1 MSVTAYSKT
10 HTLRWPIV
18 DDKGQQLTVLN
29 IHTLSLRTVRELRA
43 EYGLVDGASDG
54 ASDAVLMKFEKALLL
69 RSTGL
74 SDSEYLRLCVPDY
87 NSILRHVRAMV
98 NGKAELFLAEQ
109 AMAQGK
115 KVAEVDPDAPVLLV
129 PVEDKFKGRVS
140 QIAIQPPTV
149 HLQQEARKHTDPFQQ
164 TLVIV
169 STCTELDFDALLDM
183 HMPDWNTLTER
194 VTDFLSETADFFPTS
209 TAND

>member
-18 DDKGQQLTVLN
+18 DDKGQSLTALN

-98 NGKAELFLAEQ
+98 NGKAEPFL
-109 AMAQGK
+109 
-115 KVAEVDPDAPVLLV
+115 
-129 PVEDKFKGRVS
+129 
-140 QIAIQPPTV
+140 
-149 HLQQEARKHTDPFQQ
+149 
-164 TLVIV
+164 
-169 STCTELDFDALLDM
+169 
-183 HMPDWNTLTER
+183 
-194 VTDFLSETADFFPTS
+194 
-209 TAND
+209 

>member
-18 DDKGQQLTVLN
+18 DDKGQQLTALN

-74 SDSEYLRLCVPDY
+74 SDR
-87 NSILRHVRAMV
+87 V
-98 NGKAELFLAEQ
+98 NTCDCAYRITTAFCA
-109 AMAQGK
+109 
-115 KVAEVDPDAPVLLV
+115 
-129 PVEDKFKGRVS
+129 
-140 QIAIQPPTV
+140 TY
-149 HLQQEARKHTDPFQQ
+149 AR
-164 TLVIV
+164 
-169 STCTELDFDALLDM
+169 
-183 HMPDWNTLTER
+183 W
-194 VTDFLSETADFFPTS
+194 
-209 TAND
+209 